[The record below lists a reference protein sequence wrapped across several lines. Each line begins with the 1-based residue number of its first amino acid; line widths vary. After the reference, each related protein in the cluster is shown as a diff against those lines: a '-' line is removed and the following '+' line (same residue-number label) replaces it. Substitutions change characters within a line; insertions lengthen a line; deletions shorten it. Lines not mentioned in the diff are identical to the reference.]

1 MSTTAE
7 LKHAVIVCPHLTVQD
22 SGEITGMS
30 CDCVSIDLSEKSLM
44 LCGPCWE
51 VVRARVYD
59 SIVRLAVK
67 GQPTRW

>member
-1 MSTTAE
+1 MDTPRSKD
-7 LKHAVIVCPHLTVQD
+7 LFIVCPHLKIED
-22 SGEITGMS
+22 NDEITGLTS
-30 CDCVSIDLSEKSLM
+30 DCATIELVGKNLM

-67 GQPTRW
+67 SQPSKW